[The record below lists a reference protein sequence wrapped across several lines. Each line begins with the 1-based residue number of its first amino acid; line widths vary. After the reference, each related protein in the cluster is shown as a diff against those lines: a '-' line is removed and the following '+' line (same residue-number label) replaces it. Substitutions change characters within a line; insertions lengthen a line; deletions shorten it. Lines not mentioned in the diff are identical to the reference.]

1 MCVFVTVEGGQLLR
15 GGLFG
20 LFLEGWGKS
29 SFLSL
34 VGGMISEAGGF
45 KPDVRPGL
53 KVTALQSSPSCSHTH
68 TLLFSAS
75 QASFS
80 QQSIS
85 VSLCFVVSLPASWRG
100 VDRADEPGV
109 VFTTQAR
116 WEKDLPVVTFL
127 WNDITLLLA
136 HLKINYFQHF
146 QNDYSFWVSEWVRKF
161 MSVLFE
167 IEKQEF
173 GNVLLCW

>member
-1 MCVFVTVEGGQLLR
+1 MSVCFCDMEGGQLLH

-53 KVTALQSSPSCSHTH
+53 KVTASQSSPSCSHTH

-75 QASFS
+75 QASFC

-85 VSLCFVVSLPASWRG
+85 VSLCFGVSLPASWRG

-116 WEKDLPVVTFL
+116 WKKDLPVVTFL

-146 QNDYSFWVSEWVRKF
+146 QNDLILSEWV
-161 MSVLFE
+161 VLNSWQFCL
-167 IEKQEF
+167 K
-173 GNVLLCW
+173 